1 MAIRTFQRVCV
12 TDFCGF
18 VSLGSSPIKYKSI
31 GQMAGAQADDKVV
44 LTRIEK
50 HTEVGYL
57 LEKR

>member
-1 MAIRTFQRVCV
+1 MEAFEVEKLRQIQV
-12 TDFCGF
+12 GYI
-18 VSLGSSPIKYKSI
+18 PP
-31 GQMAGAQADDKVV
+31 QAVDKVV

>member
-1 MAIRTFQRVCV
+1 MKNK
-12 TDFCGF
+12 TDSTSANRRACLEAFEVEKLRQIQVGYI
-18 VSLGSSPIKYKSI
+18 PP
-31 GQMAGAQADDKVV
+31 QAVDKVV